1 MTKSLNIHQRINAVM
16 QDIAYV
22 QKEDK
27 KVNNQYKF
35 VSHDAVTAAVRPHL
49 VTHGI
54 TVLASVAN
62 HNQDGNR
69 TEVDLVVNFH
79 NIDDPSDT
87 VSVNVFGYGVDPQ
100 DKGPGKAFS
109 YAKKYAFLQT
119 FCLETGDDP
128 ERQNID
134 HVAAEPEAEWV
145 GPIKKHALKTQLRAF
160 NGDINSVEDSGSMQ
174 ELMKQSSDIRK
185 QCEIDLPDWFEPME
199 VAIERAA
206 KRVEDQ

>member
-54 TVLASVAN
+54 TVIASVAN

-87 VSVNVFGYGVDPQ
+87 VSVNVFGYGVDQQ

-134 HVAAEPEAEWV
+134 HVADQTTEKAKVKLISLEHYKILQALIDTKKNVDVQKMCQHYKITALAEL
-145 GPIKKHALKTQLRAF
+145 PIDRYKSAYDALNAK
-160 NGDINSVEDSGSMQ
+160 ED
-174 ELMKQSSDIRK
+174 K
-185 QCEIDLPDWFEPME
+185 
-199 VAIERAA
+199 
-206 KRVEDQ
+206 

>member
-54 TVLASVAN
+54 TVIASVAN

-87 VSVNVFGYGVDPQ
+87 VSVNVFGYGVDQQ

-134 HVAAEPEAEWV
+134 HVADQTTEKPKVKLISLEHYKILQALIDTKKNVDVQKMCQHYKITALAEL
-145 GPIKKHALKTQLRAF
+145 PIDRYKSAYDALNAK
-160 NGDINSVEDSGSMQ
+160 ED
-174 ELMKQSSDIRK
+174 K
-185 QCEIDLPDWFEPME
+185 
-199 VAIERAA
+199 
-206 KRVEDQ
+206 

>member
-1 MTKSLNIHQRINAVM
+1 MTKTLNIHQRINAVM

-54 TVLASVAN
+54 TVIASVAN

-87 VSVNVFGYGVDPQ
+87 VSVNVFGYGVDQQ

-134 HVAAEPEAEWV
+134 HVADQTTEKPKVKLISLEHYKILQALIDTKKNVDVQKMCQHYKITALAEL
-145 GPIKKHALKTQLRAF
+145 PIDRYKSAYDALNAK
-160 NGDINSVEDSGSMQ
+160 ED
-174 ELMKQSSDIRK
+174 K
-185 QCEIDLPDWFEPME
+185 
-199 VAIERAA
+199 
-206 KRVEDQ
+206 

>member
-1 MTKSLNIHQRINAVM
+1 MTKTLNIHQRINAVM

-54 TVLASVAN
+54 TVIASVAN

-87 VSVNVFGYGVDPQ
+87 VSVNVFGYGVDQQ

-134 HVAAEPEAEWV
+134 HVADQTTEKPKVKLISLEHYK
-145 GPIKKHALKTQLRAF
+145 ILQSLIDTKKNVDVKKMCDHYKIDALAQLPLDRYKSAYDAL
-160 NGDINSVEDSGSMQ
+160 NPKED
-174 ELMKQSSDIRK
+174 K
-185 QCEIDLPDWFEPME
+185 
-199 VAIERAA
+199 
-206 KRVEDQ
+206 